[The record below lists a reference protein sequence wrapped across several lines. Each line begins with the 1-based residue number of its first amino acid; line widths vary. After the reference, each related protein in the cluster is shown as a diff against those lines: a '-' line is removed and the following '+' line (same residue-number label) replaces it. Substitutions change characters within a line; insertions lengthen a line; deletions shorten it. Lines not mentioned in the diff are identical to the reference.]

1 MSHTRKLWVL
11 ASLLVVAA
19 MIVSA
24 CAPAAQPAPTQA
36 PSEPTAAP
44 PPPTAAPAQPT
55 AAPPSPTE
63 PPAMMELAKAEAPN
77 CDYGGEFKA
86 IEAID
91 EKTVKFTLCYPD
103 PAFPAKV
110 AFTSF
115 AIQSAKHLEET
126 GGSPVEN
133 PLGTGPYM
141 LQEWKRGD
149 SLTLVPNPNY
159 WGEEKAKSPVV
170 VFKWNSEAAARLTAL
185 KAGEVDGIDN
195 PDPNDFATIAADPTL
210 QLLPRPA
217 LNIFYL
223 GINNT
228 VPPFDNEEVRQA
240 IAMGIDKQAIID
252 KFYPAGSTVA
262 DYFTP
267 CEIPGGCEG
276 EPWYE
281 YDPAGAIAK
290 LEAAGFKPGD
300 IKTTLSY
307 RDVVRGYLPKPAA
320 VAEELQAQLKAIGIE
335 VTIDVQESGTFID
348 NADAGKLSLHLL
360 GWGADYPDQTNFLD
374 FHFGKGASAQFGN
387 KFDDLT
393 AKLEEAAALSD
404 QAERAKL
411 YAEAN
416 NLIKQHVPMVPI
428 AHGGS
433 GVAYKATVEGAHVSP
448 LGNEQMFA
456 MQVPGQDT
464 FVWMQN
470 GEPPGL
476 YCADESDGEALRACE
491 QIFESLLSY
500 ERGGT
505 AVQPGLAD
513 MPTANEDLTE
523 WTFVLRDGVSF
534 SDGTPVTANDVVVS
548 YQVQWDAA
556 HPLHTGRDG
565 SFTYFSALFGGL
577 LNAPAQ

>member
-1 MSHTRKLWVL
+1 MSHSRKLWALVSLMVIVAML
-11 ASLLVVAA
+11 AAA
-19 MIVSA
+19 
-24 CAPAAQPAPTQA
+24 CTPAATPVPPAPTTAPALTKIEA
-36 PSEPTAAP
+36 PS
-44 PPPTAAPAQPT
+44 
-55 AAPPSPTE
+55 
-63 PPAMMELAKAEAPN
+63 
-77 CDYGGEFKA
+77 CDYGGEFKS
-86 IEAID
+86 IEALD
-91 EKTVKFTLCYPD
+91 ERTVKFTLCYPD

-126 GGSPVEN
+126 GGAPLEN
-133 PLGTGPYM
+133 PLGSGPYM
-141 LQEWKRGD
+141 LKEWKRGD

-159 WGEEKAKSPVV
+159 WGTDKPKSAVA
-170 VFKWNSEAAARLTAL
+170 VFKWNSEAAARLNAL

-195 PDPNDFATIAADPTL
+195 PDPNDFKAISEDSTL
-210 QLLPRPA
+210 KLLPRSA
-217 LNIFYL
+217 LNIMYL

-276 EPWYE
+276 DPWYK
-281 YDPAGAIAK
+281 YDPEGAIKK

-320 VAEELQAQLKAIGIE
+320 VAEELQAQLKKIGID
-335 VTIDVQESGTFID
+335 VTIDQQESGTFLD

-374 FHFGKGASAQFGN
+374 YHFGKGSSKQFGN
-387 KFDDLT
+387 KFPDLT
-393 AKLEEAAALSD
+393 ATLEKAASLSD
-404 QAERAKL
+404 QAERNKL
-411 YAEAN
+411 YAQAN
-416 NLIKQHVPMVPI
+416 NLIRQHVPMVPI

-433 GVAYKATVEGAHVSP
+433 GVAYKATVEDPMVSP
-448 LGNEQMFA
+448 LGNEQLWT

-470 GEPPGL
+470 AEPISL
-476 YCADESDGEALRACE
+476 YCADETDGESLRACE
-491 QIFESLLSY
+491 QIFQSLLSY

-505 AVQPGLAD
+505 AVEPGLAD
-513 MPTANEDLTE
+513 MPTASADLTE
-523 WTFVLRDGVSF
+523 WTFVLRDGVKF
-534 SDGTPVTANDVVVS
+534 SDGTPVTADDVIKTF
-548 YQVQWDAA
+548 QVQWDAA
-556 HPLHTGRDG
+556 DPLHVGRAGD
-565 SFTYFSALFGGL
+565 FTYFSSLFGGL
-577 LNAPAQ
+577 LNAK